1 MIVSTS
7 DSESPN
13 VTCPANRVKETD
25 VGRAFAT
32 LTLPPAMSVSDN
44 VGIASVSVEF
54 SGSVYVPNDNIT
66 LIFSQSP
73 HTLRYLAHDA
83 AGNTDGCS
91 VIMTVVGEY
100 F

>member
-1 MIVSTS
+1 M
-7 DSESPN
+7 
-13 VTCPANRVKETD
+13 TCPANRVKETD